1 MNVAN
6 KFVTEDIVRAV
17 NGILINGDMGIPF
30 RGISTDSR
38 TIKPGYLFWCLK
50 GERFDGHDFWRE
62 AIDKG
67 AKGLV
72 ISRFPKGFRVEDLP
86 KTISVIFVKDT
97 LIALGDLANFWRR
110 KLNIPIIAITGSCGK
125 TTTKE
130 MTCAIVSNF
139 WKCGKTPKNFNNL
152 IGVPLAILSFKEG
165 DVEVGIVEL
174 GTNAPGEIARLAEIV
189 EPQIGII
196 TCVAPSH
203 LEGLGSEEGILKE
216 KLSLFEKVKE
226 DGILVYNRDQ
236 EVLVKAVEK
245 FPHKKIAFGNSLE
258 ADVGFIVE
266 SVDQDEVKV
275 KFKVKEV
282 EREIEL
288 PNIGIHNLYN
298 LSAGIAGSLAL
309 GIEPEKILEVVPN
322 IELYTRSSVYKLGK
336 VLLID
341 DAYNANPFSIKAALN
356 YIKNFKDF
364 PKKLAILGDM
374 KELGK
379 FSQSL
384 HEEIGK
390 LVSEFVDEAWFVGEE
405 AKFYL
410 NGYNSSKPYKYFKTS
425 EECAE
430 FIEANKEVFNEEMLV
445 LVKGSRAV
453 QLEKVVEKIKEV
465 LS

>member
-236 EVLVKAVEK
+236 EVLVKAIEK

-266 SVDQDEVKV
+266 SVNQDEVKV

>member
-266 SVDQDEVKV
+266 SVNQDEVKV

-288 PNIGIHNLYN
+288 SNIGIHNLYN

>member
-266 SVDQDEVKV
+266 SVNQDEVKV